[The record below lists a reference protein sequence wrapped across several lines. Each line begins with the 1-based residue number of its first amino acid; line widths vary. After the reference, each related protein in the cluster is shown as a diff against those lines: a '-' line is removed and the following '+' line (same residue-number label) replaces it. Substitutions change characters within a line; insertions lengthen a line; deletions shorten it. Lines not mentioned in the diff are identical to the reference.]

1 MLRIEANL
9 PDECGFE
16 YRQGGTMKLLVD
28 ALPAE
33 FSDEEIK
40 DQIHL
45 KQTGPMERKEKVFVM
60 FSALLSMPFVPLL
73 GGISSSDT
81 YDAVIPYRVSMNL
94 TFNKET
100 ICVISERMGLQQF
113 AEPKVRLSGNG
124 VQINSLSIEPAP

>member
-40 DQIHL
+40 DQIYL
-45 KQTGPMERKEKVFVM
+45 KQAGPMGR
-60 FSALLSMPFVPLL
+60 
-73 GGISSSDT
+73 
-81 YDAVIPYRVSMNL
+81 NL
-94 TFNKET
+94 VK
-100 ICVISERMGLQQF
+100 
-113 AEPKVRLSGNG
+113 
-124 VQINSLSIEPAP
+124 